1 MKTMKKLILN
11 IALVLAVNLSATSCF
26 DLTEQTFDRID
37 ASLYFTDENSVKG
50 AIASVYG
57 TAALAYVEWFYYL
70 QEFPADQVSWRI
82 WHNDYGYDGGEKFV
96 LSTFTWSSE
105 SVIIRRAWES
115 SWTTIGMCNN
125 IINDLNNVDAS
136 SLGMTDEKMNS
147 YIAEMRTL
155 RAWAYY
161 NLFEVWGGVLPVYT
175 SVDMEVPGS
184 VSNDFDEGCRII
196 FDFITT
202 ELDESLAELDKNNVI
217 RMNQA
222 ANRVLKARLLL
233 NSELFTGVDRYAECA
248 TLCQDI
254 IDGDF
259 GTYSIAPD
267 HRDIYSITN
276 TSCPEVIM
284 AFSFGEGLL
293 DGSWMRNMPFLPY
306 NIWNY
311 MGGTYTQSGW
321 NCVIIVPSWDNTGTV
336 LASGGTDNPISFLDA
351 PYNDKLGAVYERFD
365 DRDIR
370 KNNFISYADGT
381 YNGGIF
387 LKGEMRENFGT
398 GEPLIADTDRNG
410 QPLVYVDQLGQF
422 QGRRRALE
430 TVMSPRYGETNSGLR
445 LIKYPIYP
453 TAAGID
459 FQNIYEVEFR
469 LSEVVYMLAECKMRA
484 GDMAGGKTL
493 VNSVRQRYFSP
504 ADWASAQDTPGR
516 GFTAFDLDWMLNQ
529 WGQEYIGEG
538 RRRRTDLRRFDKF
551 TQGQWWF
558 HGRAT
563 DDGKLYPA
571 VRDRKY
577 EWYPLPERALAVNPG
592 LVQNPNY

>member
-1 MKTMKKLILN
+1 MKKIIKN
-11 IALVLAVNLSATSCF
+11 IVLFLATGLTATSCF
-26 DLTEQTFDRID
+26 DLTEETFDKID
-37 ASLYFTDENSVKG
+37 SSLYFTDENSVKG
-50 AIASVYG
+50 AIAAVYG
-57 TAALAYVEWFYYL
+57 AAALSYAEWFVYL

-82 WHNDYGYDGGEKFV
+82 WHSDYGYDNGEKFV
-96 LSTFTWSSE
+96 LSTFTWTSE

-115 SWTTIGMCNN
+115 SWTTIGMCNS
-125 IINDLNNVDAS
+125 IINDLGKIDPAS
-136 SLGMTDEKMNS
+136 LSMTSEKRDV
-147 YIAEMRTL
+147 YIAEMRTV

-175 SVDMEVPGS
+175 SVGSDVPPS
-184 VSNDFDEGCRII
+184 VSTDFDEGCRLI
-196 FDFITT
+196 FDFIMT
-202 ELDESLAELDKNNVI
+202 ELDQSLSGLDRNNVI

-233 NSELFTGVDRYAECA
+233 NAELFIGENRYPECA
-248 TLCQDI
+248 ELCEDI
-254 IDGDF
+254 IGGEF
-259 GTYSIAPD
+259 GTYSIAAD
-267 HRDIYSITN
+267 HRDIYSIDN
-276 TSCPEVIM
+276 VNCPEVIM
-284 AFSFGEGLL
+284 AFAYGEGLL

-311 MGGTYTQSGW
+311 LNGTYTQSGW
-321 NCVIIVPSWDNTGTV
+321 NCVILTPSWDNTGTV
-336 LASGGTDNPISFLDA
+336 LATGGTDKPISFLDA
-351 PYNDKLGAVYERFD
+351 PYNDRLGAVYERFD
-365 DRDIR
+365 NRDIR
-370 KNNFISYADGT
+370 KQNFVSYTDGT
-381 YNGGIF
+381 WNGGMF
-387 LKGEMRENFGT
+387 LKGEMKDNFGT
-398 GEPLIADTDRNG
+398 GEPLMADTDRAG

-453 TAAGID
+453 QDAGID
-459 FQNIYEVEFR
+459 FQDIYEVEFR
-469 LSEVVYMLAECKMRA
+469 LSEVVFMLAECKMRA
-484 GDMAGGKTL
+484 GDLGGGKAL
-493 VNSVRQRYFSP
+493 VNTVRQRYFSST
-504 ADWASAQDTPGR
+504 DWVAAQNAPGR
-516 GFTAFDLDWMLNQ
+516 GFSAFDLDWMLNQ
-529 WGQEYIGEG
+529 WGQEYLCEG

-571 VRDRKY
+571 TRDRKY

>member
-1 MKTMKKLILN
+1 
-11 IALVLAVNLSATSCF
+11 
-26 DLTEQTFDRID
+26 
-37 ASLYFTDENSVKG
+37 
-50 AIASVYG
+50 
-57 TAALAYVEWFYYL
+57 
-70 QEFPADQVSWRI
+70 
-82 WHNDYGYDGGEKFV
+82 
-96 LSTFTWSSE
+96 
-105 SVIIRRAWES
+105 
-115 SWTTIGMCNN
+115 MCNT
-125 IINDLNNVDAS
+125 IIKDLNELDLVAMGITEAKKD
-136 SLGMTDEKMNS
+136 G
-147 YIAEMRTL
+147 YVAELRSL

-161 NLFEVWGGVLPVYT
+161 NMYEIWGGTLPIYT
-175 SVDMEVPGS
+175 SVDGVVPPS
-184 VSNDFDEGCRII
+184 VSTDFDEGCRII
-196 FDFITT
+196 FDFIVT
-202 ELDESLAELDKNNVI
+202 ELDESLPDLEKNRI
-217 RMNQA
+217 DRMNQG

-233 NSELFTGVDRYAECA
+233 NSELYIGQNRYSDCA

-254 IDGDF
+254 IDGDY

-276 TSCPEVIM
+276 ITCPEVIM
-284 AFSFGEGLL
+284 AFPFQDKVL

-311 MGGTYTQSGW
+311 IDGESYTQGGW

-336 LASGGTDNPISFLDA
+336 LASGGTDNPICFLDP

-365 DRDIR
+365 NRDIR
-370 KNNFISYADGT
+370 KQNFVSYDDGT
-381 YNGGIF
+381 YNGGLF
-387 LKGEMRENFGT
+387 LKGEMKANFGT

-422 QGRRRALE
+422 QARRRELE

-445 LIKYPIYP
+445 MIKYPIYP
-453 TAAGID
+453 HASGID
-459 FQNIYEVEFR
+459 FQNIAEVEFR
-469 LSEVVYMLAECKMRA
+469 LAEVVYMLAECKMRA
-484 GDMAGGKTL
+484 GDLAGGKTL
-493 VNSVRQRYFSP
+493 VNSVRQRYFSA
-504 ADWASAQDTPGR
+504 ADWASAQDAPGR

-529 WGQEYIGEG
+529 WGQEYLGEG

-577 EWYPLPERALAVNPG
+577 EWYPLPERALNVNAG

>member
-1 MKTMKKLILN
+1 MKKIIKN
-11 IALVLAVNLSATSCF
+11 IVLFLATGLTATSCF
-26 DLTEQTFDRID
+26 DLTEETFDKID
-37 ASLYFTDENSVKG
+37 SSLYFTDENSVKG
-50 AIASVYG
+50 AIAAVYG
-57 TAALAYVEWFYYL
+57 AAALSYAEWFVYL

-82 WHNDYGYDGGEKFV
+82 WHSDYGYDNGEKFV
-96 LSTFTWSSE
+96 LSTFTWTSE

-115 SWTTIGMCNN
+115 SWTTIGMCNS
-125 IINDLNNVDAS
+125 IINDLGKIDPAS
-136 SLGMTDEKMNS
+136 LSMTSEKRDV
-147 YIAEMRTL
+147 YIAEMRTV

-175 SVDMEVPGS
+175 SVGSDVPPS
-184 VSNDFDEGCRII
+184 VSTDFDEGCRLI
-196 FDFITT
+196 FDFIMT
-202 ELDESLAELDKNNVI
+202 ELDQSLSGLDRNNVI

-233 NSELFTGVDRYAECA
+233 NAELFIGENRYPECA
-248 TLCQDI
+248 ELCEDI
-254 IDGDF
+254 IGGEF
-259 GTYSIAPD
+259 GTYSIAAD
-267 HRDIYSITN
+267 HRDIYSIDN
-276 TSCPEVIM
+276 VNCPEVIM
-284 AFSFGEGLL
+284 AFAYGEGLL

-311 MGGTYTQSGW
+311 LNGTYTQSGW
-321 NCVIIVPSWDNTGTV
+321 NCVILTPSWDNTGTV
-336 LASGGTDNPISFLDA
+336 LATGGTDRPISFLDA
-351 PYNDKLGAVYERFD
+351 PYNDRLGAVYERFD
-365 DRDIR
+365 NRDIR
-370 KNNFISYADGT
+370 KQNFVSYTDGT
-381 YNGGIF
+381 WNGGMF
-387 LKGEMRENFGT
+387 LKGEMKDNFGT
-398 GEPLIADTDRNG
+398 GEPLMADTDRAG

-453 TAAGID
+453 QDAGID
-459 FQNIYEVEFR
+459 FQDIYEVEFR
-469 LSEVVYMLAECKMRA
+469 LSEVVFMLAECKMRA
-484 GDMAGGKTL
+484 GDLGGGKAL
-493 VNSVRQRYFSP
+493 VNTVRQRYFSST
-504 ADWASAQDTPGR
+504 DWVAAQNAPGR
-516 GFTAFDLDWMLNQ
+516 GFSAFDLDWMLNQ
-529 WGQEYIGEG
+529 WGQEYLCEG

-571 VRDRKY
+571 TRDRKY

>member
-1 MKTMKKLILN
+1 MKKIIKN
-11 IALVLAVNLSATSCF
+11 IVLFLATGLTATSCF
-26 DLTEQTFDRID
+26 DLTEETFDKID
-37 ASLYFTDENSVKG
+37 SSLYFTDENSVKG
-50 AIASVYG
+50 AIAAVYG
-57 TAALAYVEWFYYL
+57 AAALSYAEWFVYL

-82 WHNDYGYDGGEKFV
+82 WHSDYGYDNGEKFV
-96 LSTFTWSSE
+96 LSTFTWTSE

-115 SWTTIGMCNN
+115 SWTTIGMCNS
-125 IINDLNNVDAS
+125 IINDLGKIDPAS
-136 SLGMTDEKMNS
+136 LSMTSEKRDV
-147 YIAEMRTL
+147 YIAEMRTV

-175 SVDMEVPGS
+175 SVGSDVPPS
-184 VSNDFDEGCRII
+184 VSTDFDEGCRLI
-196 FDFITT
+196 FDFIMT
-202 ELDESLAELDKNNVI
+202 ELDQSLSGLDRNNVI

-233 NSELFTGVDRYAECA
+233 NAELFIGENRYPECA
-248 TLCQDI
+248 ELCEDI
-254 IDGDF
+254 IGGEF
-259 GTYSIAPD
+259 GTYSIAAD
-267 HRDIYSITN
+267 HRDIYSIDN
-276 TSCPEVIM
+276 VNCPEVIM
-284 AFSFGEGLL
+284 AFAYGEGLL

-311 MGGTYTQSGW
+311 LNGTYTQSGW
-321 NCVIIVPSWDNTGTV
+321 NCVILTPSWDNTGTV
-336 LASGGTDNPISFLDA
+336 LATGGTDKPISFLDA
-351 PYNDKLGAVYERFD
+351 PYNDRLGAVYERFD
-365 DRDIR
+365 NRDIR
-370 KNNFISYADGT
+370 KQNFVSYTDGT
-381 YNGGIF
+381 WNGGMF
-387 LKGEMRENFGT
+387 LKGEMKDNFGI
-398 GEPLIADTDRNG
+398 GEPLMADTDRAG

-453 TAAGID
+453 QDAGID
-459 FQNIYEVEFR
+459 FQDIYEVEFR
-469 LSEVVYMLAECKMRA
+469 LSEVVFMLAECKMRA
-484 GDMAGGKTL
+484 GDLGGGKAL
-493 VNSVRQRYFSP
+493 VNTVRQRYFSST
-504 ADWASAQDTPGR
+504 DWVAAQNAPGR
-516 GFTAFDLDWMLNQ
+516 GFSAFDLDWMLNQ
-529 WGQEYIGEG
+529 WGQEYLCEG

-571 VRDRKY
+571 TRDRKY

>member
-1 MKTMKKLILN
+1 MKKIIKN
-11 IALVLAVNLSATSCF
+11 IVLFLATGLTATSCF
-26 DLTEQTFDRID
+26 DLTEETFDKID
-37 ASLYFTDENSVKG
+37 SSLYFTDENSVKG
-50 AIASVYG
+50 AIAAVYG
-57 TAALAYVEWFYYL
+57 AAALSYAEWFVYL

-82 WHNDYGYDGGEKFV
+82 WHSDYGYDNGEKFV
-96 LSTFTWSSE
+96 LSTFTWTSE

-115 SWTTIGMCNN
+115 SWTTIGMCNS
-125 IINDLNNVDAS
+125 IINDLGKIDPAS
-136 SLGMTDEKMNS
+136 LSMTSEKRDV
-147 YIAEMRTL
+147 YIAEMRTV

-175 SVDMEVPGS
+175 SVGSDVPPS
-184 VSNDFDEGCRII
+184 VSTDFDEGCRLI
-196 FDFITT
+196 FDFIMT
-202 ELDESLAELDKNNVI
+202 ELDQSLSGLDRNNVI

-233 NSELFTGVDRYAECA
+233 NAELFIGENRYPECA
-248 TLCQDI
+248 ELCEDI
-254 IDGDF
+254 IGGEF
-259 GTYSIAPD
+259 GTYSIAAD
-267 HRDIYSITN
+267 HRDIYSIDN
-276 TSCPEVIM
+276 VNCPEVIM
-284 AFSFGEGLL
+284 AFAYGEGLL

-311 MGGTYTQSGW
+311 LNGTYTQSGW
-321 NCVIIVPSWDNTGTV
+321 NCVILTPSWDNTGTV
-336 LASGGTDNPISFLDA
+336 LATGGTDRPISFLDA
-351 PYNDKLGAVYERFD
+351 PYNDRLGAVYERFD
-365 DRDIR
+365 NRDIR
-370 KNNFISYADGT
+370 KQNFVSYTDGT
-381 YNGGIF
+381 WNGGMF
-387 LKGEMRENFGT
+387 LKGEMKDNFGI
-398 GEPLIADTDRNG
+398 GEPLMADTDRAG

-453 TAAGID
+453 QDAGID
-459 FQNIYEVEFR
+459 FQDIYEVEFR
-469 LSEVVYMLAECKMRA
+469 LSEVVFMLAECKMRA
-484 GDMAGGKTL
+484 GDLGGGKAL
-493 VNSVRQRYFSP
+493 VNTVRQRYFSST
-504 ADWASAQDTPGR
+504 DWVAAQNAPGR
-516 GFTAFDLDWMLNQ
+516 GFSAFDLDWMLNQ
-529 WGQEYIGEG
+529 WGQEYLCEG

-571 VRDRKY
+571 TRDRKY